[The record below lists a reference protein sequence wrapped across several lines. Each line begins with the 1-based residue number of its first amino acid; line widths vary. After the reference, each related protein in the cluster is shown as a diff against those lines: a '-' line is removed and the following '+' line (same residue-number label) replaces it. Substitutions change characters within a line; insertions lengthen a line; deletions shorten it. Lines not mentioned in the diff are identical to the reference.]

1 MSHDFE
7 VEDNVI
13 GRHNECPGW
22 RGVVT
27 EVVVNNGQ
35 TRIVVEFEEHGA
47 LICNPSWLRPA
58 GVTDGPSPNISDNSD
73 EDSESSEES
82 RSDLDQDGL
91 GNQED
96 EKSEDA
102 DDEAEDNQ
110 GFEL

>member
-13 GRHNECPGW
+13 GRHNECPDW

-47 LICNPSWLRPA
+47 LI
-58 GVTDGPSPNISDNSD
+58 
-73 EDSESSEES
+73 
-82 RSDLDQDGL
+82 
-91 GNQED
+91 
-96 EKSEDA
+96 
-102 DDEAEDNQ
+102 
-110 GFEL
+110 